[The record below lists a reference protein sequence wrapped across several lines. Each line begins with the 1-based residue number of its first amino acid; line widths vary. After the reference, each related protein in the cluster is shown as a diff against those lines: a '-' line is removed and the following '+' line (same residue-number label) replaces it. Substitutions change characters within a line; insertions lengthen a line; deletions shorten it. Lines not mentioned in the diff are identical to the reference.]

1 MGLGAD
7 HGCMSILI
15 IAFIFGVGPLALL
28 FGVDS
33 SRPFD
38 RRSL

>member
-1 MGLGAD
+1 MGLRAD

-15 IAFIFGVGPLALL
+15 IAFIFGVGPLAVLL
-28 FGVDS
+28 GTDS
-33 SRPFD
+33 RRPFD

>member
-1 MGLGAD
+1 MGLNAD

-15 IAFIFGVGPLALL
+15 ITFVFSVGPLALL
-28 FGVDS
+28 FGTDS

>member
-7 HGCMSILI
+7 DGCMSILV
-15 IAFIFGVGPLALL
+15 IAFIFSIGPLALL
-28 FGVDS
+28 FGSDS

-38 RRSL
+38 HRSL